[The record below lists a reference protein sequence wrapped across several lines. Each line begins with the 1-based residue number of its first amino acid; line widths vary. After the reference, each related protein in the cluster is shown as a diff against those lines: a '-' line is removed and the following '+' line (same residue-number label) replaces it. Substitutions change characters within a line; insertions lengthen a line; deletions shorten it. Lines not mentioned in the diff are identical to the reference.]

1 MANKR
6 QAKKRRKQAASPKI
20 NQTVNQLLNIDIA
33 DFNKLNEQQMRQ
45 AVQTLASA
53 ANKRIKTL
61 KKRDMR
67 TPALDALYRSGTG
80 KFSTRGLDLNGLRRE
95 YAKAKTFLSAQSST
109 IRGYKNELKKTQT
122 ELANY
127 GVNVDTNQLSDL
139 FRVYAELS
147 RNDKTIADREMKYQI
162 LQAIAD
168 EMNDTPTYEIDQL
181 ISRMQER
188 IQTRYEESEALMNE
202 FDGVSGFF
210 ELE

>member
-6 QAKKRRKQAASPKI
+6 QAKKRRKQVATPKI
-20 NQTVNQLLNIDIA
+20 KQSVNQLLNIDNT
-33 DFNKLNEQQMRQ
+33 DFNNMNEQQMRQ

-53 ANKRIKTL
+53 ANKRIKRL

-67 TPALDALYRSGTG
+67 TPALDALYRTGTG

-95 YAKAKTFLSAQSST
+95 YAKAKTFLSAHSST
-109 IRGYKNELKKTQT
+109 VRGYQNELKKTQT

-127 GVNVDTNQLSDL
+127 GVNVNTNQLSDL

-181 ISRMQER
+181 ISKMQER
-188 IQTRYEESEALMNE
+188 IQSKYEENEVLMNE

>member
-6 QAKKRRKQAASPKI
+6 QAKKRRKQAAAPK
-20 NQTVNQLLNIDIA
+20 NRQTVSQLLNIDIA
-33 DFNKLNEQQMRQ
+33 EFNKLNEQQMRQ

-61 KKRDMR
+61 KQRDMR

-95 YAKAKTFLSAQSST
+95 YSKAKTFLSAQSST
-109 IRGYKNELKKTQT
+109 IRGYKNELKKTQS

-127 GVNVDTNQLSDL
+127 GVNVNTNQLSDL

-188 IQTRYEESEALMNE
+188 IQTRYEESEVLMNE

-210 ELE
+210 ENE

>member
-1 MANKR
+1 MSNKR
-6 QAKKRRKQAASPKI
+6 QAKKRRKQAPSPKI

-53 ANKRIKTL
+53 ANKRIKRL

-109 IRGYKNELKKTQT
+109 VRGYQTELKKTQN

-127 GVNVDTNQLSDL
+127 GVNVDTRQLSDL

-188 IQTRYEESEALMNE
+188 IQTRYEESEVLMNE

>member
-6 QAKKRRKQAASPKI
+6 QAKKRRKQAVSPQIK
-20 NQTVNQLLNIDIA
+20 QTVNQLLNIDIA
-33 DFNKLNEQQMRQ
+33 DFNKLNERQMRQ

-61 KKRDMR
+61 KQRDMR

-109 IRGYKNELKKTQT
+109 IRGYKNELKKTQS

-127 GVNVDTNQLSDL
+127 GVSVDTNQLSDL

-147 RNDKTIADREMKYQI
+147 RNDKTIADHEMKYLI

-168 EMNDTPTYEIDQL
+168 EINDTPTYEIDQL
-181 ISRMQER
+181 ISKMQER

-210 ELE
+210 EIE